1 MSPSEANSPDF
12 QGPMQSRLASLASRF
27 PPIISNIRKS
37 VDSSMSSHIQNNRSK
52 IDSRRSSSDMP
63 MSLSSFVQSKPQAPE
78 YSRQRSRNT
87 VPGEILTTRANG
99 NKKQPSRSPTFPSLT
114 GASPTTPAPSS
125 TSDKSDETLRLLIT
139 PKTSEEETRTRKL
152 VRRSGTESS
161 LSEPK
166 WLEAK
171 PFLGHRR
178 PKIFDKYKPVK
189 SIGKGQYGTVFQ
201 VVERRDSSVT
211 MMSSSGD
218 DEMTTRRSAE
228 MMKEEPQAF
237 ACKVVDLT
245 SRDDVD
251 ADNSAEAVQSR
262 MKDVMNEI
270 DMMAG
275 PGAGHPNVQ
284 EIVDYVVE
292 DDKAYIV
299 SSLCRG
305 GDLSQALEMRGC
317 LCEEDARNVM
327 AGILR
332 GLAHLHSRGV
342 AHRDIKLENI
352 LLTDSK
358 HDMSKV
364 KIIDMGFAKQLV
376 NRNATPPN
384 IEALNTVCGT
394 PMYIAPEMIR
404 PTVRTGEIQ
413 SEARYGT
420 QADMWSCGVILFCLL
435 SGCPPFEATDNTT
448 MFELFSNIE
457 EAAYDFWDPVW
468 ETVSEDALAIIEA
481 LLEADPSKRLTAEE
495 ALRHPWMSA
504 L

>member
-1 MSPSEANSPDF
+1 M
-12 QGPMQSRLASLASRF
+12 
-27 PPIISNIRKS
+27 
-37 VDSSMSSHIQNNRSK
+37 
-52 IDSRRSSSDMP
+52 
-63 MSLSSFVQSKPQAPE
+63 
-78 YSRQRSRNT
+78 
-87 VPGEILTTRANG
+87 
-99 NKKQPSRSPTFPSLT
+99 
-114 GASPTTPAPSS
+114 
-125 TSDKSDETLRLLIT
+125 
-139 PKTSEEETRTRKL
+139 
-152 VRRSGTESS
+152 SS

-166 WLEAK
+166 WLEAR

-201 VVERRDSSVT
+201 VVERRDSSSAT
-211 MMSSSGD
+211 MMSSSSDDD
-218 DEMTTRRSAE
+218 DEMTTRRSTE
-228 MMKEEPQAF
+228 MKKKPQAF

-251 ADNSAEAVQSR
+251 DADNSATAVQCR
-262 MKDVMNEI
+262 IKEVMNEI
-270 DMMAG
+270 AMMAG

-284 EIVDYVVE
+284 GIVDYAVE

-305 GDLSQALEMRGC
+305 GDLAQALEMRGC
-317 LCEEDARNVM
+317 LCEEDARNVI

-376 NRNATPPN
+376 NRNATPN
-384 IEALNTVCGT
+384 AEAFNTVCGT

-404 PTVRTGEIQ
+404 PTVLTGEIQ

-420 QADMWSCGVILFCLL
+420 QADMWSCGIVLFCLL
-435 SGCPPFEATDNTT
+435 SGCPPFEATANTT
-448 MFELFSNIE
+448 MFDLFSDIE
-457 EAAYDFWDPVW
+457 KADYDFWDPVW
-468 ETVSEDALAIIEA
+468 ETVSEDALAMIEA

>member
-1 MSPSEANSPDF
+1 M
-12 QGPMQSRLASLASRF
+12 
-27 PPIISNIRKS
+27 
-37 VDSSMSSHIQNNRSK
+37 
-52 IDSRRSSSDMP
+52 
-63 MSLSSFVQSKPQAPE
+63 
-78 YSRQRSRNT
+78 
-87 VPGEILTTRANG
+87 
-99 NKKQPSRSPTFPSLT
+99 
-114 GASPTTPAPSS
+114 
-125 TSDKSDETLRLLIT
+125 
-139 PKTSEEETRTRKL
+139 
-152 VRRSGTESS
+152 RRSGTESS

-166 WLEAK
+166 WLEAR

-211 MMSSSGD
+211 MMSSSSSDD
-218 DEMTTRRSAE
+218 DEMTTRRSTG
-228 MMKEEPQAF
+228 MKEKKPQAY

-245 SRDDVD
+245 SRGHVD
-251 ADNSAEAVQSR
+251 ADNSAKAVQSR
-262 MKDVMNEI
+262 IKDVMNEI

-284 EIVDYVVE
+284 GIVDYVVE

-305 GDLSQALEMRGC
+305 GDLSQALELRGC
-317 LCEEDARNVM
+317 LCEEDARNVI

-364 KIIDMGFAKQLV
+364 KIIDMGFAKQLA
-376 NRNATPPN
+376 NRNATPN
-384 IEALNTVCGT
+384 VEALNTVCGT

-420 QADMWSCGVILFCLL
+420 QADMWSCGIILFCLL
-435 SGCPPFEATDNTT
+435 SGCPPFEATANTT
-448 MFELFSNIE
+448 MFELFSDIE
-457 EAAYDFWDPVW
+457 KADYGFWDPVW
-468 ETVSEDALAIIEA
+468 ETVSEDALAMIEA